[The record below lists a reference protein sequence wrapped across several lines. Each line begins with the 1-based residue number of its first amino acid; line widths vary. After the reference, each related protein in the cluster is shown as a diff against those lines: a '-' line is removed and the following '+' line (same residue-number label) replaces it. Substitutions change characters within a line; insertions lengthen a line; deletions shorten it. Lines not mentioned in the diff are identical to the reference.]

1 MRSKRGSMALGVAV
15 GVVLVLATGIGVLAL
30 LLNAST
36 TRAAVSRAAATEP
49 PPGSPEGRSDAGAA
63 RRTGGSHTAEA
74 RRVADE
80 LVAAANARDLARFRR
95 VLCDPSGTRAE
106 DLAEIAPQ
114 ARFTLL
120 GDPVVDTADPDRA
133 HCVVLAEVGS
143 AAEEVTL
150 HLVRNGS
157 RWCVT
162 GGRTAAQ

>member
-1 MRSKRGSMALGVAV
+1 MALGVAV
-15 GVVLVLATGIGVLAL
+15 GVVLVLATGIGILAL
-30 LLNAST
+30 LLHAST
-36 TRAAVSRAAATEP
+36 TRPAVSRGTATEP
-49 PPGSPEGRSDAGAA
+49 PLDSPGGQSDAGMA
-63 RRTGGSHTAEA
+63 RRADGSHTAEA

-80 LVAAANARDLARFRR
+80 LVAAANTRDLARFQR
-95 VLCDPSGTRAE
+95 VLCEPSSARAE

-120 GDPVVDTADPDRA
+120 GDPVVEQADPDRA

-143 AAEEVTL
+143 AAEEITL

-162 GGRTAAQ
+162 GGRAAAQ